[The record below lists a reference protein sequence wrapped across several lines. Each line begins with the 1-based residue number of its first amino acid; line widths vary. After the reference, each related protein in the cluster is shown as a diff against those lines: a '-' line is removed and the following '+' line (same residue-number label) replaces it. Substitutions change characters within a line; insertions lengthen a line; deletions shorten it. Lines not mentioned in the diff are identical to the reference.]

1 MSKQQKAVLVKE
13 IGKPI
18 VLGETNIP
26 IPADDEVLVKV
37 AATMLLPHDAYG
49 RDWGL
54 FIENKLPAVLGS
66 NIAGKI
72 DQVGRNVTKFRKG
85 DKVFGLANPGKPD
98 NGQAGLQTYSTLPST
113 AIARIPE
120 GFTAEQ
126 VVTLPVNLVT
136 SFQALFTKSSGF
148 GFKHGAEKSVGAAD
162 QTLVIIGAG
171 AVVGKFA
178 IQLAKF
184 AGIGK
189 IIAIAGS
196 DSENELKKMG
206 ATYVVDRRL
215 SQEAIVGQVHSITGK
230 DSVTNIYECRSMSYE
245 LAANL
250 LAEGKKTRLVTVH
263 PADKNPSVVAA
274 KRPDAEMN
282 FIEGSSENL
291 GELEGVFW
299 RDVGGWL
306 KDGWMLPAKFS
317 VVEGLDK
324 VDEMNAALDGY
335 MAGTGGPQL
344 VVKLA

>member
-13 IGKPI
+13 IGKPV
-18 VLGETNIP
+18 VLGEKDVP
-26 IPADDEVLVKV
+26 IPAHDEVLVKV
-37 AATMLLPHDAYG
+37 TATMLLPHDAYG

-66 NIAGKI
+66 NITGI
-72 DQVGRNVTKFRKG
+72 IEQVGSSVTEFRKG
-85 DKVFGLANPGKPD
+85 DEVFGLGNPAD
-98 NGQAGLQTYSTLPST
+98 LSNGQAGLQTYSTLPSR
-113 AIARIPE
+113 AIAKIPK

-136 SFQALFTKSSGF
+136 SFQALFTNNSGF
-148 GFKHGAEKSVGAAD
+148 GFKQRGEYGDNAAD

-184 AGIGK
+184 AGIGT
-189 IIAIAGS
+189 IIAIAGL
-196 DSENELKKMG
+196 DGEEELKKMG
-206 ATYVVDRRL
+206 ATHFVDRRL
-215 SQEAIVGQVHSITGK
+215 SREAIVQQVHAITSK
-230 DSVTNIYECRSMSYE
+230 DGVTNIYDCRSMSFE
-245 LAANL
+245 LAADL

-263 PADKNPSVVAA
+263 PDNENPGVVAS

-291 GELEGVFW
+291 GDLESVFW

-306 KDGWMLPAKFS
+306 KDGWILPAKLR
-317 VVEGLDK
+317 VVEGLEK
-324 VDEMNAALDGY
+324 VDEINAALDGY
-335 MAGTGGPQL
+335 AAGKGGPQL